1 MALNFQPRY
10 KASEEEYAE
19 LNYATNVSSVLGTE
33 NVYQIVTQNLNI
45 PVPSGNNI
53 TQTLSFLTDSKM
65 PESKVEMYLATA
77 GNEAQLAYN
86 TITQFEVRTNQV
98 IITRLG
104 EMPQTAINVTLVF
117 YEKRVMQ

>member
-33 NVYQIVTQNLNI
+33 DVYQIVTQNLNI

-65 PESKVEMYLATA
+65 PESKVEMYLTTA

-104 EMPQTAINVTLVF
+104 EMPQTAIDVTLVF
-117 YEKRVMQ
+117 YEKRVVQ

>member
-33 NVYQIVTQNLNI
+33 DVYQIVTQNLNI
-45 PVPSGNNI
+45 PVPSGSNI

-65 PESKVEMYLATA
+65 PESKVEMYLTTA

-104 EMPQTAINVTLVF
+104 KMPQTAINVTLVF
-117 YEKRVMQ
+117 YEKRVIQ

>member
-45 PVPSGNNI
+45 PVPSGSNI

-104 EMPQTAINVTLVF
+104 EMPQTAIDVTLVF